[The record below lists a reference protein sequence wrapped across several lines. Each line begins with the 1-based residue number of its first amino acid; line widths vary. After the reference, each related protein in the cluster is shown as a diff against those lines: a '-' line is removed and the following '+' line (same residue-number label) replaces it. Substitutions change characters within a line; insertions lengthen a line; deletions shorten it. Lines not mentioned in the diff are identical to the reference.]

1 MLIMTNTLLCAPIG
15 PPWYMPQA
23 RNTTTTV
30 HPFQARESTAHAF
43 FSPFAPIL
51 EIKTKLKIS
60 PQTNTEDSYTP
71 VYFIYSYIR
80 HYTHTIASTVF
91 LTYVKKS

>member
-51 EIKTKLKIS
+51 EIKTKLKFS
-60 PQTNTEDSYTP
+60 PKQ
-71 VYFIYSYIR
+71 ILK
-80 HYTHTIASTVF
+80 THTHQFILSTRIYGTTHIQSQVRSF
-91 LTYVKKS
+91 